1 MIRPHWLPAA
11 AAVLALALPSMS
23 GAHSKSHATSAV
35 HGNQNHTYSFGDD
48 DDFHW
53 AIISDDGM
61 NLSGHFD
68 RDLIEELKERHEEP
82 FLLIGEDDE
91 AYLITDEDLVER
103 AQRAGQRIR
112 EHATEIG
119 ALARAQARL
128 SLGDSRLDRRVEKLE
143 RKRKALKK
151 SIREAE
157 RQGDSTDELEQELF
171 QVKVALQALEGVER
185 SFALTS
191 KERDELI
198 EQRDEASQ
206 RLRRAVDGIKREM
219 REISKT
225 AKSRGLAER
234 IRTR

>member
-1 MIRPHWLPAA
+1 MNRPHWLPAA

-35 HGNQNHTYSFGDD
+35 HENHTYSFGDD

-112 EHATEIG
+112 EHATVIG

-151 SIREAE
+151 SIRDAE

-185 SFALTS
+185 GFALTS

-219 REISKT
+219 REIAKT

>member
-23 GAHSKSHATSAV
+23 GAHSKSHARSAV
-35 HGNQNHTYSFGDD
+35 HENHTYSFGDD

-53 AIISDDGM
+53 AIVSDDGM

-91 AYLITDEDLVER
+91 EYLITDENLVER
-103 AQRAGQRIR
+103 AQKAGQRIR
-112 EHATEIG
+112 EHAAEIG

-151 SIREAE
+151 SIRDAE
-157 RQGDSTDELEQELF
+157 RRGDSTDEIEQELF
-171 QVKVALQALEGVER
+171 QVKVALRALEGVER
-185 SFALTS
+185 GFALTS

-198 EQRDEASQ
+198 EQRDGASQ